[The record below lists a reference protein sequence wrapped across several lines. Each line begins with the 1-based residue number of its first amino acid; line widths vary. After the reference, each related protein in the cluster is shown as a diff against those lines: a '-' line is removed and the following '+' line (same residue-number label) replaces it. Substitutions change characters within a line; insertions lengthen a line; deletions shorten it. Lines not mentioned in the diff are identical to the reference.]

1 MLIIKN
7 RKIRQKVIRLRKIGE
22 IYYPLY
28 EIILIYK
35 DKRNRGSYIEK
46 IGFFNPNVEKRIFFF
61 NTYRLS
67 YWLNKGAYLN
77 NTVKKYLVKFL
88 VI

>member
-1 MLIIKN
+1 MLIVNN
-7 RKIRQKVIRLRKIGE
+7 RKIRQKVIRLRKIGK
-22 IYYPLY
+22 IYYPVY

-35 DKRNRGSYIEK
+35 DKRNRSSFIEK
-46 IGFFNPNVEKRIFFF
+46 LGFFNPNIEKRIFFI

-67 YWLNKGAYLN
+67 YWLNKGVQIN
-77 NTVKKYLVKFL
+77 NNVKKYLVKFL